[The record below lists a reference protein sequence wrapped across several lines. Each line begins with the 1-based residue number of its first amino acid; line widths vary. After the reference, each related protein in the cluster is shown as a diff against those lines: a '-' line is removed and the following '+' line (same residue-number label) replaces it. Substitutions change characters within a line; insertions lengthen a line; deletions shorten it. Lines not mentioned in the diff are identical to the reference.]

1 MNHKIM
7 ASKVVGRRSLSRVVR
22 RWVLICAQ
30 VVAGAVQVPRQRAA
44 AQTEREPIIAAVG
57 SVSLTKLLIV
67 RDEHGYSS
75 ARLPLYFEWHG
86 KSPGSQPPLLLLHGG
101 GSTIESNWGRLIP
114 ALESSRRMLAAELQ
128 GHGRTGSGDQ
138 AASFEGSADG
148 VAALLEELSAGPVDV
163 LGFSNGGQVGMQ
175 LAIRHPRAVRRLIVA
190 SAPFRRDGMVDGFWP
205 ALAAATYA
213 DLPEPYRQADLAV
226 SGDPAHAQR
235 MFHLDRELMLT
246 GFADWPD
253 SLVASVAAPALVVAA
268 DRDVI
273 GTEHAALLASL
284 IPNARLLVVPGNH
297 GDYLGELVAA
307 AGDPGP
313 LRRALPFLLNFLDQP
328 EITTQS

>member
-1 MNHKIM
+1 MCQQARAERA
-7 ASKVVGRRSLSRVVR
+7 ASE
-22 RWVLICAQ
+22 A
-30 VVAGAVQVPRQRAA
+30 RQRAA
-44 AQTEREPIIAAVG
+44 RRGSARCRLAV
-57 SVSLTKLLIV
+57 SVTKLLIV

-75 ARLPLYFEWHG
+75 AKLPLYFEWHG
-86 KSPGSQPPLLLLHGG
+86 KSPSSGPLLLLLHGG

-114 ALESSRRMLAAELQ
+114 ALESSRRMLAVELQ

-148 VAALLEELSAGPVDV
+148 VAALLEELSVAPVDA

-190 SAPFRRDGMVDGFWP
+190 SAPFRRDGMVDGFWDG
-205 ALAAATYA
+205 LAGATYA
-213 DLPEPYRQADLAV
+213 DLPEPYREADLAI
-226 SGDPAHAQR
+226 SGDPAHAER

-253 SLVASVAAPALVVAA
+253 SLVASITAPTLVVAA

-273 GTEHAALLASL
+273 RTEHAVLLASR
-284 IPNARLLVVPGNH
+284 IPNARLLIVPGNH

-307 AGDPGP
+307 AGVPGP
-313 LRRALPFLLNFLDQP
+313 LRRALPFLVNFLDQP
-328 EITTQS
+328 EITTES

>member
-1 MNHKIM
+1 M
-7 ASKVVGRRSLSRVVR
+7 
-22 RWVLICAQ
+22 
-30 VVAGAVQVPRQRAA
+30 VPRQELAIKLVFAMRSGLADVA
-44 AQTEREPIIAAVG
+44 GRVPLA
-57 SVSLTKLLIV
+57 KLLMV

-75 ARLPLYFEWHG
+75 AKLPLYFEWHG
-86 KSPGSQPPLLLLHGG
+86 KSPSSRPLLLLLHGG

-114 ALESSRRMLAAELQ
+114 ALESSRRMLAVELQ

-148 VAALLEELSAGPVDV
+148 VAALLDELSAGPVDV

-190 SAPFRRDGMVDGFWP
+190 SAPFRRDGMVDGFWDG
-205 ALAAATYA
+205 LAGATYA
-213 DLPEPYRQADLAV
+213 DLPEPYREADLAV
-226 SGDPAHAQR
+226 SGDPAHAER

-253 SLVASVAAPALVVAA
+253 SLVASITAPTLVVTA

-273 GTEHAALLASL
+273 RADHAVLLASL
-284 IPNARLLVVPGNH
+284 IPNARLLIVPGNH
-297 GDYLGELVAA
+297 GDYLGELLAA
-307 AGDPGP
+307 AEDPGP
-313 LRRALPFLLNFLDQP
+313 LRRALPFLVNFLDQP
-328 EITTQS
+328 ETPA